1 METMSFEVL
10 AQPLQGY
17 NLYVKPSVFIWNLE
31 YLEPSEILVWFLDKK
46 TDLN

>member
-17 NLYVKPSVFIWNLE
+17 NLYMKPSVFIWNLE